1 MLKLYFYTVR
11 CLFLGFICGRKH
23 GTGVFTCKIADKHW
37 KKCPFC
43 HFILQDKSF
52 DTIQEGFF
60 KDKILT
66 ISTVIILLDVCKL
79 TSFLILLLLFAKT
92 NVFHT
97 VCTVIIVSSW
107 NKTLKYCFHAGISHF
122 NTVCLVYLRVGNYF
136 WGNFQNM
143 SPYMAN
149 CPFLIFS
156 FFFLQ
161 EKKKFWLTTRVKTQM
176 CIMPYIYEK

>member
-43 HFILQDKSF
+43 HFILQDKWF

-79 TSFLILLLLFAKT
+79 TSFLILLLFAKT

-107 NKTLKYCFHAGISHF
+107 NKTLSYCFHAGISHF
-122 NTVCLVYLRVGNYF
+122 ISSVWCIWEWVIIFEVTSKTWAHIWQIVPF
-136 WGNFQNM
+136 W
-143 SPYMAN
+143 
-149 CPFLIFS
+149 
-156 FFFLQ
+156 FFFFFFFR
-161 EKKKFWLTTRVKTQM
+161 KKKSFD
-176 CIMPYIYEK
+176 